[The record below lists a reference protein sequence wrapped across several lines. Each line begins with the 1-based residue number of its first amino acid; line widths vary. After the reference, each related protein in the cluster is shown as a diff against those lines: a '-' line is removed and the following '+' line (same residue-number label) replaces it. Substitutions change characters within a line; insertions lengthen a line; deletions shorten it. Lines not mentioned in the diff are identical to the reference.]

1 MQILDVSNTN
11 RCSACKTTPYCGLI
25 CQTADWPSHKEKC
38 PGHLRKVGMANL
50 EKAKGFGRYRNWQQ
64 TLHYAELAATKLK
77 QIKDRP
83 LEDLSEALNLKFNG
97 LNLMDHNREAL
108 ECAKEWYCLHLTK
121 HTHPPAIKA
130 GFALIES
137 CIHNREFADA
147 VLYAHTTWETLT
159 LSRDSHIPGDEL
171 DSYIALGARFLAKSI
186 WSLAVNGDASEEEK
200 RATVRE
206 AITLAR
212 RALEMHTRLRGFVSE
227 EVASDMGLLGSILIF
242 FNDVDDDEVPR
253 LFEQSTAIF
262 AQVQGSL
269 SGNVATGE
277 SNLGSLYQQRA
288 IRARTAND
296 LDRCVANYKLT
307 LSHIRE
313 AARIFRAINGVDKAD
328 ELARVI
334 VNVEG
339 HLRHVTAVIAATTRG

>member
-1 MQILDVSNTN
+1 
-11 RCSACKTTPYCGLI
+11 
-25 CQTADWPSHKEKC
+25 
-38 PGHLRKVGMANL
+38 MANL
-50 EKAKGFGRYRNWQQ
+50 EKAEKFRLEHNWPQ
-64 TLHYAELAATKLK
+64 TLRYADLAITKLK
-77 QIKDRP
+77 KQLKDG
-83 LEDLSEALNLKFNG
+83 LVEDLSDAMMCRFYG
-97 LNLMDHNREAL
+97 LNMMARYKEAL